1 VKGKVPINVP
11 IPSDWQFKHLQKKD
25 GENYCPDFLFY
36 WNLIPYCQDKSP
48 RFVKVAGEGPTPD
61 A

>member
-1 VKGKVPINVP
+1 VP